1 MRAIDRVAA
10 SLVLGA
16 IACSGAG
23 AAAQQNLALPD
34 VTVTAPR
41 VAPPP
46 IAPSAKPNPY
56 FGNARVEEE
65 KWREIPCAASR
76 IGVGAGAICRTG
88 PAQETFQLGSD
99 LLARQQSNCNI
110 AHDLVISNIGALA
123 IEADV
128 LVFDP
133 YYVSAIGHQRQDCYV
148 DAGYFDPR
156 ENFPDLNQM
165 TRRGSAWRN
174 FTDRGDL
181 KTVEFS
187 AGPDSCLAFEKRGP
201 RWGGGYIYLIHASIC
216 RKDRRPV
223 DASDVDIVVGSL
235 KVQGRDLGGLR

>member
-1 MRAIDRVAA
+1 MRATGRVAA
-10 SLVLGA
+10 SLVFGA
-16 IACSGAG
+16 IACSGVG
-23 AAAQQNLALPD
+23 AAAQQNLSLPD

-41 VAPPP
+41 VTPPP

-56 FGNARVEEE
+56 FGNARVEED

-165 TRRGSAWRN
+165 TRRGNAWRN
-174 FTDRGDL
+174 FIDAAILSQLNFRPAPTIAWPSR
-181 KTVEFS
+181 S
-187 AGPDSCLAFEKRGP
+187 AGRAGAAV
-201 RWGGGYIYLIHASIC
+201 ISI
-216 RKDRRPV
+216 
-223 DASDVDIVVGSL
+223 
-235 KVQGRDLGGLR
+235 